1 MFPMGPGSRRLL
13 NQSTYEPYGDAR
25 IAARPP
31 EGGYFQILH
40 VAPLPLAVDQFGFVN
55 TVYRLGEGLVVAV
68 TNAADRWVDA
78 SFGQSPYVST
88 IALCIDNRPMYRQSP
103 YVSTIALC
111 IEWTDIA
118 RPAARQWFA
127 KQTMRGAIRVMHP
140 SALLNRPSIVQG
152 LFQRIEDKVC
162 LGRP

>member
-1 MFPMGPGSRRLL
+1 MGSGSRRLL
-13 NQSTYEPYGDAR
+13 NQSTYKPVGDAR

-40 VAPLPLAVDQFGFVN
+40 VAPLPLAVDQFGFVK

-68 TNAADRWVDA
+68 TNAADRWFDA
-78 SFGQSPYVST
+78 SFGQSP
-88 IALCIDNRPMYRQSP
+88 C
-103 YVSTIALC
+103 VSTIALC

-127 KQTMRGAIRVMHP
+127 KQTMRGAIRVRKWFPIMGQLIAP
-140 SALLNRPSIVQG
+140 SNSFIFHYLY
-152 LFQRIEDKVC
+152 LFLGPRISSTSKQKQAGRC
-162 LGRP
+162 LAMSKAAN